1 MLRGGEGVPDSLDGV
16 TAANPETAAPAA
28 HGRRSAPGARV
39 SRGTVAANI
48 AVALAGRNGSGPL
61 LGEARADAWG
71 HGAADT
77 IAALHAAGVREVR
90 VDASAIAAL
99 TDAGCTGLTVS
110 GEPNVDPLTVFGL
123 PGGDPASRP
132 ALRLTGRVL
141 STKALLRGEGVSYGY
156 LHRAAADTRIALVTG
171 GYAQGISR
179 GLGGR
184 ACGRD
189 RRSTAPDRRAGW
201 RWTSASSTSA
211 LRTSRAARRRCSSAI
226 RKRAS
231 RVSPTG

>member
-1 MLRGGEGVPDSLDGV
+1 
-16 TAANPETAAPAA
+16 
-28 HGRRSAPGARV
+28 
-39 SRGTVAANI
+39 VAANI
-48 AVALAGRNGSGPL
+48 AVALAGRSGSGPL
-61 LGEARADAWG
+61 LGDARADAWG

-77 IAALHAAGVREVR
+77 IAALHAAGVAAVR

-99 TDAGCTGLTVS
+99 TDAGCTGLTVT

-141 STKALLRGEGVSYGY
+141 STKPLLRGEGVSYGY

-184 ACGRD
+184 AAVAIGGVQHPIVGRVAMD
-189 RRSTAPDRRAGW
+189 VCVVDVGAAGIARGAVAVFLGDPQAGEPVIAEWVGATGLGAAELITVVGQRS
-201 RWTSASSTSA
+201 
-211 LRTSRAARRRCSSAI
+211 LREW
-226 RKRAS
+226 
-231 RVSPTG
+231 VE